1 MIHGI
6 IDIGSNTIRMAI
18 YDIKGQQIDFLI
30 KWEPYTRDFG
40 RELGDQA
47 SQRI

>member
-1 MIHGI
+1 MHEPRKG
-6 IDIGSNTIRMAI
+6 RE
-18 YDIKGQQIDFLI
+18 IKFCGRNLI